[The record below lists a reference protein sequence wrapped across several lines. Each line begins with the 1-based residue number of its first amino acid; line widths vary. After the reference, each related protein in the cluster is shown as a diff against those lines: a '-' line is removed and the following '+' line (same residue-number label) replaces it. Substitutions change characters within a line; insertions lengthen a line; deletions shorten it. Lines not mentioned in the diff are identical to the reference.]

1 MARLVRRIHHCAFRT
16 RDVQEAAARWALL
29 YGLTPVEVTPE
40 RALLRCADEDY
51 GLELLRGGEPG
62 HDHTAYELVQG
73 LRLDDV
79 ERRLQGQGLEH
90 RRLRW
95 PSGHAESVQLADA
108 AGFGVE
114 LVEYVEPAD
123 RRPFEA
129 KQLGAAGTASGH
141 HPRKMGHVNVLCE
154 DARS

>member
-40 RALLRCADEDY
+40 RALLRCSDENY
-51 GLELLRGGEPG
+51 GLELLLGDEPG
-62 HDHTAYELVQG
+62 HDHTAYELAQE
-73 LRLDDV
+73 LRIDDV
-79 ERRLQGQGLEH
+79 ERTLQAQGLAMT
-90 RRLRW
+90 RLSDPVGRGD
-95 PSGHAESVQLADA
+95 SLQLTDP

-114 LVEYVEPAD
+114 LVEYREPAD

-129 KQLGAAGTASGH
+129 KQ
-141 HPRKMGHVNVLCE
+141 
-154 DARS
+154 